1 MAITKVSLCLFLS
14 IFLFLFS
21 NDFVRAE
28 GNYPKRIISLGPA
41 LTEDLY
47 ILRGED
53 RIVGCTVYC
62 DRPPDA
68 RKKEKVGTV
77 RDVNLEKI
85 ASFRPDL
92 VLATSLTNIKAVEKL
107 KKLKKKVITFHSAKS
122 FSEICEHF
130 LKLGEIIGKKAEA
143 EKIVNEVKEKVNDIK
158 KNVENMKKP
167 RVFVQV
173 GVTPLVTVKKD
184 SFVNDFIEFAGGI
197 NITKDLKNAVY
208 SREKVLEDNPDVIII
223 VTMGLNGEEEKKAW
237 QRFRALNAVKNGRIY
252 IIDPDAI
259 TSPTPFIFADTLG
272 KIATM
277 LHPALGGVS

>member
-1 MAITKVSLCLFLS
+1 MTTPSSHKTEACLLYTS
-14 IFLFLFS
+14 DAADEEDSVDLGG
-21 NDFVRAE
+21 R
-28 GNYPKRIISLGPA
+28 RI
-41 LTEDLY
+41 
-47 ILRGED
+47 
-53 RIVGCTVYC
+53 
-62 DRPPDA
+62 
-68 RKKEKVGTV
+68 
-77 RDVNLEKI
+77 
-85 ASFRPDL
+85 
-92 VLATSLTNIKAVEKL
+92 
-107 KKLKKKVITFHSAKS
+107 
-122 FSEICEHF
+122 
-130 LKLGEIIGKKAEA
+130 
-143 EKIVNEVKEKVNDIK
+143 IK

-252 IIDPDAI
+252 IIDSDAI